1 LRRLQA
7 ERAVGRGPVSDPDS
21 AVSGAASRTE
31 SVSDNGGMAADDPF
45 DLSRFVA
52 AQNSGGSY
60 EQAVTELRRGAK
72 TSHWM
77 WFVFPQIAGLG
88 RSATARRY
96 AISSVAE
103 ARAYLAHPVLGPRL
117 AECAQIVA
125 GLAGRT
131 ADQIFGGIDA
141 LKLRSSMTLFLL
153 ADPDQP
159 AFGQVLD
166 QYFGGVRDAAT
177 EQLARA

>member
-1 LRRLQA
+1 
-7 ERAVGRGPVSDPDS
+7 
-21 AVSGAASRTE
+21 
-31 SVSDNGGMAADDPF
+31 MAADDPF

-52 AQNSGGSY
+52 AQNSGSSY
-60 EQAVTELRRGAK
+60 EQAVTELRRGVK

-103 ARAYLAHPVLGPRL
+103 ARAYLAHPLLGPRL

-125 GLAGRT
+125 ALTGRT

-159 AFGQVLD
+159 AFRQVLD
-166 QYFGGVRDAAT
+166 QYYGGVGDAAT
-177 EQLARA
+177 EQLARG